1 VIALMKTVLNAILR
15 YIKQTDLLLIF
26 ITLSASAYGFVLVY
40 SATHGNKHNLAT
52 QITAIALGIIGM
64 IIVSKIDYHDF
75 AQLWKLL
82 AIAGIILL
90 LVPYIHPLQV
100 AGSKDLSWLN
110 LGFMTVQPAEF
121 VKVIFIVTFAKH
133 YDLVKD
139 NLKSVKNVLLL
150 TAHAAVP
157 IGIITFEQDMGMALV
172 FIMVFVAMMFAGNVQ
187 MRYFAVAGVAVLIG
201 APILWGLNMFS
212 TQRNRIMS
220 LLDPTNPLYSK
231 YAAQQIDGQKAIGSG
246 EIWGYGL
253 FHGPK
258 TQSPLTSGLL
268 PERQNDM
275 IFAVTGEEL
284 GFIGCMLVLVIFVV
298 LLVRLILDARKARD
312 SLGAII
318 CVGIFASFAVQ
329 MMINLGMVLMVM
341 PVIGISLPF
350 FSSGGSSTLSSY
362 FAVGVVLSVYM
373 HRKTSMFAAQDRD

>member
-1 VIALMKTVLNAILR
+1 MKTVLNAIWR

-40 SATHGNKHNLAT
+40 SATHGNKHNMAT
-52 QITAIALGIIGM
+52 QVTAIALGIIGM
-64 IIVSKIDYHDF
+64 IIISKIDYHDF

-90 LVPYIHPLQV
+90 LVPYIHPLKV
-100 AGSKDLSWLN
+100 PGSKDLSWLN

-121 VKVIFIVTFAKH
+121 VKIIFIVTFAKH

-139 NLKSVKNVLLL
+139 NLRSVKNVLLL
-150 TAHAAVP
+150 TLHAAVP
-157 IGIITFEQDMGMALV
+157 IGIISFEQDMGMALV
-172 FIMVFVAMMFAGNVQ
+172 FILVFVAMMFAGNVQ
-187 MRYFAVAGVAVLIG
+187 LRYFAVAGVAVLIS
-201 APILWGLNMFS
+201 APILWSLKMFS
-212 TQRNRIMS
+212 TQRNRIMA
-220 LLDPTNPLYSK
+220 LFDPNHYSF
-231 YAAQQIDGQKAIGSG
+231 YAAQQLSGRSAIGSG
-246 EIWGYGL
+246 ELWGYGL

-284 GFIGCMLVLVIFVV
+284 GFIGCMLVLIIFVV
-298 LLVRLILDARKARD
+298 LLVRMIMNARKARD
-312 SLGAII
+312 TLGSIM

-373 HRKTSMFAAQDRD
+373 HRKNSMFSSQDRD

>member
-1 VIALMKTVLNAILR
+1 MKTVLNAIWR

-40 SATHGNKHNLAT
+40 SATHGNKHNMAT
-52 QITAIALGIIGM
+52 QVTAIALGIIGM
-64 IIVSKIDYHDF
+64 IIISKIDYHDF

-90 LVPYIHPLQV
+90 LVPYIHPLKV
-100 AGSKDLSWLN
+100 PGSKDLSWLN

-121 VKVIFIVTFAKH
+121 VKIIFIVTFAKH
-133 YDLVKD
+133 YDLIKD
-139 NLKSVKNVLLL
+139 NLRSVKNVLLL
-150 TAHAAVP
+150 TLHAAVP
-157 IGIITFEQDMGMALV
+157 IGIISFEQDMGMALV
-172 FIMVFVAMMFAGNVQ
+172 FLLVFVAMMFAGNVQ
-187 MRYFAVAGVAVLIG
+187 LRYFAVAGVAVLIC
-201 APILWGLNMFS
+201 APILWGLKMFS

-220 LLDPTNPLYSK
+220 LFDPNNPLYSR
-231 YAAQQIDGQKAIGSG
+231 YADQQISGRSAIGSG
-246 EIWGYGL
+246 ELWGYGL

-258 TQSPLTSGLL
+258 TQSAIVGLL
-268 PERQNDM
+268 PEKQNDM

-298 LLVRLILDARKARD
+298 LLVRLIMNANKARD
-312 SLGAII
+312 SLGSII

-373 HRKTSMFAAQDRD
+373 HRKNSMFSSQDRD